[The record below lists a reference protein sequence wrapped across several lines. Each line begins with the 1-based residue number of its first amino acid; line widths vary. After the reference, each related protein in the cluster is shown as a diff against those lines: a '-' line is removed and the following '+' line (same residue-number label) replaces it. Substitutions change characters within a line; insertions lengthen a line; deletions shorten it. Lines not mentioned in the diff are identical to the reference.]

1 MIRFSDDKP
10 EAAKVAKP
18 TAAKPTAAKPAAL
31 EPAAEPA
38 NEFAAEARTTIDLNG
53 RPLSVPGQWSDA
65 DLAPFLKA
73 LGAAKLNE
81 KTVGKTKVGRHLMS
95 TLGDPAAVTAE
106 LTTLAATVRAGLA

>member
-10 EAAKVAKP
+10 ASPAKP
-18 TAAKPTAAKPAAL
+18 AAKPAAPKSAD
-31 EPAAEPA
+31 EP
-38 NEFAAEARTTIDLNG
+38 RTTIDLNG
-53 RPLSVPGQWSDA
+53 RPLSVPGEWSDA

-106 LTTLAATVRAGLA
+106 LTTLAAAVRA